1 MGVTCINILH
11 TQHVITGVTNSLI
24 KHSERVEVAQK
35 ASGGIPCGSCGVA
48 LTHNV
53 LVLGDSGLA
62 GTVHFARCRL
72 TPVIY
77 SCEHTTYSD
86 YQVIFVTRIQFFC
99 QPDFLMLKSIF

>member
-35 ASGGIPCGSCGVA
+35 ASGGIPCGSRGVA

-53 LVLGDSGLA
+53 FAVCNRRRLKPSLA
-62 GTVHFARCRL
+62 ETLITKINV
-72 TPVIY
+72 
-77 SCEHTTYSD
+77 
-86 YQVIFVTRIQFFC
+86 
-99 QPDFLMLKSIF
+99 

>member
-1 MGVTCINILH
+1 MGVTFINIPH

-53 LVLGDSGLA
+53 SELYFVQLK
-62 GTVHFARCRL
+62 TKWRVCME
-72 TPVIY
+72 Y
-77 SCEHTTYSD
+77 SEC
-86 YQVIFVTRIQFFC
+86 
-99 QPDFLMLKSIF
+99 